1 MILFPPCKI
10 NIGLRILRKRSDGF
24 HDLETLFWPVPLR
37 DALEM
42 LPSDTT
48 RLHVTGADI
57 PGAPSTNL
65 CVRAHALLAADF
77 PAVRPVDIY
86 LHKSIPMGAGLGGGS
101 ADGALALVL
110 VNRLFRLGL
119 TREDLL
125 PYALQLGS
133 DCPFFLY
140 DGPCWAS
147 GRGEILQP
155 AALDLSDYRLV
166 LVNPGIHV
174 PTGWAFAQLGLGAA
188 RSESR
193 AQSSGAEGADAQR
206 RGEPDAAALRAI
218 PPVSSWRDIFHND
231 FEPAVFAAYPAIKAI
246 KETLYA
252 TGAVYA
258 SMSGS
263 GSTVYALYPEG
274 QMPRLSF
281 PKDYWVYMG

>member
-10 NIGLRILRKRSDGF
+10 NIGLRILRKRPDGY
-24 HDLETLFWPVPLR
+24 HDLETLFFPVPLR

-42 LPSDTT
+42 LPSTATT
-48 RLHVTGADI
+48 LHVTGADI
-57 PGAPSTNL
+57 PGDPSSNL
-65 CVRAHALLAADF
+65 ALRAHALLAADF
-77 PAVRPVDIY
+77 PSVRPVDIC
-86 LHKSIPMGAGLGGGS
+86 LHKAIPMGAGLGGGS
-101 ADGALALVL
+101 ADGAFALLL

-119 TREDLL
+119 SREDLL

-147 GRGEILQP
+147 GRGEVLQP
-155 AALDLSDYRLV
+155 ATLDLSGYQLV

-174 PTGWAFAQLGLGAA
+174 PTGWAFAQLGLGDAA
-188 RSESR
+188 GP
-193 AQSSGAEGADAQR
+193 AAQR
-206 RGEPDAAALRAI
+206 GAAGATVAAAGGDDTAPRVV
-218 PPVSSWRDIFHND
+218 PPVDTWRDIFKND
-231 FEPAVFAAYPAIKAI
+231 FEPAVFAAHPAIAKI

-263 GSTVYALYPEG
+263 GSTVYGLYPQG
-274 QMPRLSF
+274 KSPRLSF
-281 PKDYWVYMG
+281 PGEYFFRILPAE